1 MVGSRGSRG
10 WLLVQW
16 SLHNTAPVSNV
27 TRSSFE
33 IGFYV
38 SVTQVAKCLIKV
50 ELVND
55 NFTELR
61 GEIGGPADTPYEGG
75 NFVLEIKIPE
85 TYPFNP
91 PKVSGSKFMAIA
103 LVSIQKPK
111 TDGTDPTSWG

>member
-1 MVGSRGSRG
+1 MTIQVHFGPSCFIVLEFSYPCIFRLRGI
-10 WLLVQW
+10 
-16 SLHNTAPVSNV
+16 SL
-27 TRSSFE
+27 F
-33 IGFYV
+33 
-38 SVTQVAKCLIKV
+38 QVAKCLIKV

-91 PKVSGSKFMAIA
+91 PKV
-103 LVSIQKPK
+103 
-111 TDGTDPTSWG
+111 

>member
-1 MVGSRGSRG
+1 MTFRAYCISIFMFSWIFRLRGI
-10 WLLVQW
+10 
-16 SLHNTAPVSNV
+16 SL
-27 TRSSFE
+27 F
-33 IGFYV
+33 
-38 SVTQVAKCLIKV
+38 QVAKCLIKV

-91 PKVSGSKFMAIA
+91 PKVSFKLCLKIVLSSFV
-103 LVSIQKPK
+103 L
-111 TDGTDPTSWG
+111 

>member
-1 MVGSRGSRG
+1 M
-10 WLLVQW
+10 
-16 SLHNTAPVSNV
+16 
-27 TRSSFE
+27 
-33 IGFYV
+33 
-38 SVTQVAKCLIKV
+38 

-91 PKVSGSKFMAIA
+91 PKVSFKLCLKIVLSSFV
-103 LVSIQKPK
+103 L
-111 TDGTDPTSWG
+111 